1 MIHLRGFKLLI
12 GLLVVAFGA
21 AGARA
26 CDVDEKGFE
35 PIFNGENLDGW
46 VVEGWAPGGPDAY
59 PKRQEKDRIWR
70 VEDGML
76 VCKGGT
82 YGFLRYDKMVA
93 DFILRL
99 EYRLSPG
106 CNSGVGFRAGAF
118 RQEDKLVAPSR
129 GGYEMQILAD
139 HDKKPNKRSSGS
151 LYRYLAP
158 RQNATR
164 PPGEWNQL
172 EIECRGPRIRITLN
186 GKLIQDV
193 DQTEHESI
201 RDKPLSGYISL
212 QDHRCYIEYRRI
224 RLKEL

>member
-1 MIHLRGFKLLI
+1 MAILRCFITTVVSVHVMLAT
-12 GLLVVAFGA
+12 GLAMA
-21 AGARA
+21 TEK
-26 CDVDEKGFE
+26 DEKRFE

-59 PKRQEKDRIWR
+59 PKRQEKDQIWYAK
-70 VEDGML
+70 EGML

-82 YGFLRYDKMVA
+82 YGFLRYDKKLS

-99 EYRLSPG
+99 EYRLSPD
-106 CNSGVGFRAGAF
+106 CNSGVGLRAGPF
-118 RQEDKLVAPSR
+118 RQGDKLVAPSR

-139 HDKKPNKRSSGS
+139 HGKKPGKGSSGS

-158 RQNATR
+158 SENATR
-164 PPGEWNQL
+164 PSGEWNQL

-193 DQTEHESI
+193 DQTKHKSLRE
-201 RDKPLSGYISL
+201 KPLSGYISL
-212 QDHRCYIEYRRI
+212 QDHRCFIEYRNI